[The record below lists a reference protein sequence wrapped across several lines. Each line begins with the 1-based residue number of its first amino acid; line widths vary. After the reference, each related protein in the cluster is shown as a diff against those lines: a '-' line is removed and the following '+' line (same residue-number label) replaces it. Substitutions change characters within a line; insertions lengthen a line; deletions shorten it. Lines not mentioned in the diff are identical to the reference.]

1 MRGGVVCKKKWKVW
15 VFLLKKWTFPQR
27 SLHYVQHQY
36 FFCFTFYL
44 LRGAYAPNTPPACGP
59 EHTDGHRERFRVVP
73 LSCQHDQA
81 CVVCCSV
88 CKIK

>member
-36 FFCFTFYL
+36 FFLFYIL
-44 LRGAYAPNTPPACGP
+44 LIEGCVRTQHTPCLRA
-59 EHTDGHRERFRVVP
+59 
-73 LSCQHDQA
+73 
-81 CVVCCSV
+81 
-88 CKIK
+88 